1 MARQSNKLIP
11 RDGYREL
18 DARGELNKRNNWE
31 GLDAKHN
38 RKQKE
43 LYKIMEKERRWRSR
57 QEMI

>member
-18 DARGELNKRNNWE
+18 DARGDLNKKNNWE
-31 GLDAKHN
+31 GCKNKQN

-43 LYKIMEKERRWRSR
+43 LYKIMEKERAWRTK
-57 QEMI
+57 E